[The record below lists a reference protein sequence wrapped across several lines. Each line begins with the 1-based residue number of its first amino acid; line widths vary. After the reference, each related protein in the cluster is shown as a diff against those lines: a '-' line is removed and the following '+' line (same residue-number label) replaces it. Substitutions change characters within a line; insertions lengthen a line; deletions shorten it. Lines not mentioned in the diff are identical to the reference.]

1 MLNPMP
7 RRRQGLL
14 LAAASAAVPFMVCAP
29 SIAQVSTDARTVS
42 IELRDARMEEAITAL
57 TGKSGVNVVVV
68 PGSYNKVTLNINELP
83 LQRAL
88 KAIVEA
94 AGGQIE
100 DADGI
105 TYIRP
110 AAAKVEV
117 KAEPKIEAPVV
128 VKRAPM
134 IWTKIDVKYLPP
146 RDLVKL
152 LNNPQG
158 TELFKYDVKM
168 PDMTPKALGGAPAQF
183 ATTPGLNPFGPQGAN
198 GFSGGPT
205 PEPTLDVAGQRGG
218 FGGGGGMGGMGGGM
232 GGMGGGMGGMG
243 GGRGGAGQGGGA
255 NGGLGGGNGGFGQ
268 GQNGQGGQL
277 LPDGIRNLISGD
289 GDNSLIVQGEPQ
301 AIEELKSIVRF
312 LDVAPKQVMIKA
324 EFVTVNINDAQGFGI
339 DWKISPAGNLDMNIA
354 PTTFNAA
361 PSVTVAYASGNAVAA
376 LRAAATKNTSNIL
389 QAPMITTS
397 NNQPASISTFLTT
410 TIFINQQV
418 VTAFGSFTQTL
429 PVQIPVQSGL
439 QVQPHINGDG
449 TVSMFLT
456 PQLSSF
462 RVVPGVGS
470 QPSFET
476 STQFLTTFRRL
487 KTGETMVLGGFITNR
502 EDKNETRVPLL
513 SDLPIIGNLF
523 TQKSKSSNGQEILVF
538 ITPTILEDPGTS
550 TGGTSL

>member
-1 MLNPMP
+1 
-7 RRRQGLL
+7 
-14 LAAASAAVPFMVCAP
+14 
-29 SIAQVSTDARTVS
+29 
-42 IELRDARMEEAITAL
+42 
-57 TGKSGVNVVVV
+57 
-68 PGSYNKVTLNINELP
+68 
-83 LQRAL
+83 
-88 KAIVEA
+88 
-94 AGGQIE
+94 
-100 DADGI
+100 
-105 TYIRP
+105 
-110 AAAKVEV
+110 
-117 KAEPKIEAPVV
+117 
-128 VKRAPM
+128 
-134 IWTKIDVKYLPP
+134 
-146 RDLVKL
+146 
-152 LNNPQG
+152 
-158 TELFKYDVKM
+158 
-168 PDMTPKALGGAPAQF
+168 
-183 ATTPGLNPFGPQGAN
+183 
-198 GFSGGPT
+198 
-205 PEPTLDVAGQRGG
+205 
-218 FGGGGGMGGMGGGM
+218 MGGMGGGM
-232 GGMGGGMGGMG
+232 GGMGGG
-243 GGRGGAGQGGGA
+243 GRGGAGQGGGN
-255 NGGLGGGNGGFGQ
+255 NGGGAGGGFGQ

-339 DWKISPAGNLDMNIA
+339 DWKITPAGNLDVNIA

-397 NNQPASISTFLTT
+397 NNQPASIFTSLTT

-429 PVQIPVQSGL
+429 PVQIPIQSGL

-470 QPSFET
+470 APSFET

-538 ITPTILEDPGTS
+538 ITPTILEDPGSS

>member
-14 LAAASAAVPFMVCAP
+14 LAAATAAAVPFVVCAP
-29 SIAQVSTDARTVS
+29 SVAQVATDARTVS

-68 PGSYNKVTLNINELP
+68 PGAYNKVTLNINELP

-100 DADGI
+100 TADGI
-105 TYIRP
+105 TYIKP
-110 AAAKVEV
+110 ASAKAEV
-117 KAEPKIEAPVV
+117 KPEVKVEAPVV

-146 RDLVKL
+146 RELVKL

-168 PDMTPKALGGAPAQF
+168 PDMMPKALGGAPAQF
-183 ATTPGLNPFGPQGAN
+183 ATNPGMNPFAPQGAN
-198 GFSGGPT
+198 GFNGGPT

-218 FGGGGGMGGMGGGM
+218 FAGGMGGGGM
-232 GGMGGGMGGMG
+232 MGGGGPNG
-243 GGRGGAGQGGGA
+243 GQGGP
-255 NGGLGGGNGGFGQ
+255 NGGLGGGANGGFGQ

-339 DWKISPAGNLDMNIA
+339 DWKITPAGNMDVNIA

-397 NNQPASISTFLTT
+397 NNQRATISTFLTT

-462 RVVPGVGS
+462 RVVPGVGTS
-470 QPSFET
+470 PSFET

-538 ITPTILEDPGTS
+538 ITPTILEDPGSS

>member
-14 LAAASAAVPFMVCAP
+14 LAAASAAVPFMLCAP
-29 SIAQVSTDARTVS
+29 SFAQSTADARTVS

-68 PGSYNKVTLNINELP
+68 PGNYNKVTLNINELP
-83 LQRAL
+83 VHRAL

-110 AAAKVEV
+110 AAVKVDT
-117 KAEPKIEAPVV
+117 KAEPKVEAPVV

-134 IWTKIDVKYLPP
+134 IWSKIDIKFIAP

-158 TELFKYDVKM
+158 TELFKYDIKM
-168 PDMTPKALGGAPAQF
+168 PDMMPKALGGAPAQF
-183 ATTPGLNPFGPQGAN
+183 VTNPSLNPFGPQGGS
-198 GFSGGPT
+198 GFAGSPIS
-205 PEPTLDVAGQRGG
+205 EPTLDVAGQRGG
-218 FGGGGGMGGMGGGM
+218 MGGGMGGMGGGM

-243 GGRGGAGQGGGA
+243 GGGRGGAGQGGGGGN
-255 NGGLGGGNGGFGQ
+255 NGGGGGGFGQ

-397 NNQPASISTFLTT
+397 NNQPASIFTSLTT

-429 PVQIPVQSGL
+429 PVQIPIQSGL

>member
-14 LAAASAAVPFMVCAP
+14 LAAASAAVPFMLCAP
-29 SIAQVSTDARTVS
+29 SFAQSTADARTVS

-68 PGSYNKVTLNINELP
+68 PGNYNKVTLNINELP
-83 LQRAL
+83 VHRAL

-110 AAAKVEV
+110 AAIKVDT
-117 KAEPKIEAPVV
+117 KAEPKVEAPVV

-134 IWTKIDVKYLPP
+134 IWSKIDIKFIAP

-158 TELFKYDVKM
+158 TELFKYDIKM
-168 PDMTPKALGGAPAQF
+168 PDMMPKALGGAPAQF
-183 ATTPGLNPFGPQGAN
+183 VTNPGLNPFGPQGGS
-198 GFSGGPT
+198 GFAGSPIS
-205 PEPTLDVAGQRGG
+205 EPTLDVAGQRGG
-218 FGGGGGMGGMGGGM
+218 MGGGMGGMGGGM

-243 GGRGGAGQGGGA
+243 GGGRGGAGQGGGGGN
-255 NGGLGGGNGGFGQ
+255 NGGGGGGFGQ

-397 NNQPASISTFLTT
+397 NNQPASIFTSLTT

-429 PVQIPVQSGL
+429 PVQIPIQSGL

>member
-1 MLNPMP
+1 MFA
-7 RRRQGLL
+7 
-14 LAAASAAVPFMVCAP
+14 LAAAVAVPFM
-29 SIAQVSTDARTVS
+29 IASSSVAQDAVDTHTVS
-42 IELRDARMEEAITAL
+42 LEIRDARMEDAITAL

-68 PGSYNKVTLNINELP
+68 PGSYNKVTVNINEFS

-88 KAIVEA
+88 KAIVDA

-100 DADGI
+100 IADGI

-110 AAAKVEV
+110 AAV
-117 KAEPKIEAPVV
+117 KTEPKASPKVAEPVV
-128 VKRAPM
+128 VKRVPM
-134 IWTKIDVKYLPP
+134 IWTKIDIKFLPP
-146 RDLVKL
+146 RDLVRL

-158 TELFKYDVKM
+158 TELFRYDVKM

-183 ATTPGLNPFGPQGAN
+183 ATPNAFNPFAGAIN
-198 GFSGGPT
+198 T
-205 PEPTLDVAGQRGG
+205 PAGNLGLDPTLDVAGQRGG
-218 FGGGGGMGGMGGGM
+218 MGGGMGGMGGGM
-232 GGMGGGMGGMG
+232 GGMGGGMGGGGLG
-243 GGRGGAGQGGGA
+243 GGQRGGQGGGN
-255 NGGLGGGNGGFGQ
+255 NGGLGGGGQ

-289 GDNSLIVQGEPQ
+289 GDNSLIVQGEPA

-324 EFVTVNINDAQGFGI
+324 EFVTVNISDAQGFGI
-339 DWKISPAGNLDMNIA
+339 DWKITPAGNLDVNIA

-523 TQKSKSSNGQEILVF
+523 TQKSKARNGQEILVF
-538 ITPTILEDPGTS
+538 ITPTILEDPGST
-550 TGGTSL
+550 TGGIGL

>member
-14 LAAASAAVPFMVCAP
+14 LAAASAAVPFMLCAP
-29 SIAQVSTDARTVS
+29 SFAQSTADARTVS

-68 PGSYNKVTLNINELP
+68 PGNYNKVTLNINELP
-83 LQRAL
+83 VHRAL

-110 AAAKVEV
+110 AATKVDT
-117 KAEPKIEAPVV
+117 KAEPKVEAPVV

-134 IWTKIDVKYLPP
+134 IWSKIDIKFIAP

-158 TELFKYDVKM
+158 TELFKYDIKM
-168 PDMTPKALGGAPAQF
+168 PDMMPKALGGAPAQF
-183 ATTPGLNPFGPQGAN
+183 VTNPGLNPFGPQGGS
-198 GFSGGPT
+198 GFAGSPIS
-205 PEPTLDVAGQRGG
+205 EPTLDVAGQRGG
-218 FGGGGGMGGMGGGM
+218 MGGGMGGMGGGM

-243 GGRGGAGQGGGA
+243 GGGRGGAGQGGGGGN
-255 NGGLGGGNGGFGQ
+255 NGGGGGGFGQ

-397 NNQPASISTFLTT
+397 NNQRASIFTSLTT

-429 PVQIPVQSGL
+429 PVQIPIQSGL

>member
-14 LAAASAAVPFMVCAP
+14 LAAASAAVPFMLCAP
-29 SIAQVSTDARTVS
+29 SFAQSTADARTVS

-68 PGSYNKVTLNINELP
+68 PGNYNKVTLNINELP
-83 LQRAL
+83 VHRAL

-110 AAAKVEV
+110 AAIKVDT
-117 KAEPKIEAPVV
+117 KAEPKVEAPVV

-134 IWTKIDVKYLPP
+134 IWSKIDIKFIAP

-158 TELFKYDVKM
+158 TELFKYDIKM
-168 PDMTPKALGGAPAQF
+168 PDMMPKALGGAPAQF
-183 ATTPGLNPFGPQGAN
+183 VTNPSLNPFGPQGGS
-198 GFSGGPT
+198 GFAGSPIA
-205 PEPTLDVAGQRGG
+205 EPTLDVAGQRGG
-218 FGGGGGMGGMGGGM
+218 MGGGMGGMGGGM

-243 GGRGGAGQGGGA
+243 GGGRGGAGQGGGGGN
-255 NGGLGGGNGGFGQ
+255 NGGGGGGFGQ

-397 NNQPASISTFLTT
+397 NNQPASIFTSLTT

-429 PVQIPVQSGL
+429 PVQIPIQSGL

>member
-1 MLNPMP
+1 ML
-7 RRRQGLL
+7 
-14 LAAASAAVPFMVCAP
+14 CAP
-29 SIAQVSTDARTVS
+29 SFAQSALDARTVS

-68 PGSYNKVTLNINELP
+68 PGTYNKVTLNINELP

-110 AAAKVEV
+110 AAAKVET
-117 KAEPKIEAPVV
+117 KAEPKAEAPVV

-134 IWTKIDVKYLPP
+134 IWTKIDIKFLPP
-146 RDLVKL
+146 RDLIKL

-158 TELFKYDVKM
+158 TELFKYDVKL
-168 PDMTPKALGGAPAQF
+168 PDVMPKALGGAPAQF
-183 ATTPGLNPFGPQGAN
+183 VTNPGLNPFAPQGGT
-198 GFSGGPT
+198 GFGGAPT

-232 GGMGGGMGGMG
+232 GGMGGG
-243 GGRGGAGQGGGA
+243 RGGAGQGGGGN
-255 NGGLGGGNGGFGQ
+255 NGGGAGGFGQ

-339 DWKISPAGNLDMNIA
+339 DWKITPAGNLDVNIA

-397 NNQPASISTFLTT
+397 NNQPASIFTSLTT

-429 PVQIPVQSGL
+429 PVQIPIQSGL

-550 TGGTSL
+550 GGGTSL

>member
-14 LAAASAAVPFMVCAP
+14 LAAASAVVPFMLCAP
-29 SIAQVSTDARTVS
+29 SFAQATTDARTVS

-68 PGSYNKVTLNINELP
+68 PGNYNKVTLNINELP

-110 AAAKVEV
+110 AAVKVDT
-117 KAEPKIEAPVV
+117 KAEPKVEAPVV

-134 IWTKIDVKYLPP
+134 IWSKIDIKFIAP

-158 TELFKYDVKM
+158 TELFKYDIKL
-168 PDMTPKALGGAPAQF
+168 PDMMPKALGGAPAQF
-183 ATTPGLNPFGPQGAN
+183 VTSPGLNPFAPQGGN
-198 GFSGGPT
+198 GFAGAPIA
-205 PEPTLDVAGQRGG
+205 EPTLDVAGQRGG
-218 FGGGGGMGGMGGGM
+218 MGGGMGGMGGGM

-243 GGRGGAGQGGGA
+243 GGGRGGAGQGGGN
-255 NGGLGGGNGGFGQ
+255 NGGAGGGFGQ

-339 DWKISPAGNLDMNIA
+339 DWKITPAGNLDVNIA

-397 NNQPASISTFLTT
+397 NNQPASIFTSLTT

-429 PVQIPVQSGL
+429 PVQIPIQSGL

-470 QPSFET
+470 APSFET

-538 ITPTILEDPGTS
+538 ITPTILEDPGSS